1 MGFYTKVDYSRQLRQ
16 YTDTNAWFS
25 GSTLMD
31 QDLSV
36 GKDFSVATPLLFE
49 TPLADSGCTNCSA
62 CTTAST
68 LVVGAYSATSAS
80 CVVTVTSFSSVTG
93 YTPVV
98 AIGQLP
104 MSSISGGTTNPGF
117 SASTLQISR
126 DKLLPDGVI
135 WGAGVD
141 LMIDVKGNVTRDAS
155 SSRRYKHNL
164 REVPDNR
171 YFKLLELSTYFF
183 NYKETDSEGYGLIA
197 EELHELGFTELVAYN
212 LEGEPDN
219 VHYKLLS
226 VALLNLTQFIYKNN
240 LRLVEENRSSINF
253 LSSSVGKGV
262 VESDNITKVVSEDY
276 ITNGE
281 YLLVVTNQCKI
292 TLNSTVDKKIKIKSL
307 SGVQITPDVGLIDN
321 RWSSLNL
328 DGDSCIEL
336 VFVESLSC
344 WVVVSSDGIKE
355 V

>member
-1 MGFYTKVDYSRQLRQ
+1 MAFFTKVDYSRQLRQ
-16 YTDTNAWFS
+16 YTNTDALFS
-25 GSTLMD
+25 GSTSME

-80 CVVTVTSFSSVTG
+80 CVVTITSFSSVTG
-93 YTPVV
+93 YTPVI

-104 MSSISGGTTNPGF
+104 MNSISGGSINPGM

-155 SSRRYKHNL
+155 SSRRYKSNL
-164 REVPDNR
+164 REVSSNR
-171 YFKLLELSTYFF
+171 YLKLLELSTYFF
-183 NYKETDSEGYGLIA
+183 TYKETGGEGYGLIA

-212 LEGEPDN
+212 LDGQPDN

-240 LRLVEENRSSINF
+240 LRLSEEHKNSINF
-253 LSSSVGKGV
+253 LSGNISSNGL
-262 VESDNITKVVSEDY
+262 EEDNLTKVVKEDY
-276 ITNGE
+276 ETNGE
-281 YLLVVTNQCKI
+281 YLLVVTNKCKI
-292 TLNSTVDKKIKIKSL
+292 TLNSNKDKKIKIKSL
-307 SGVQITPDVGLIDN
+307 SSVEIVPDFGLIDN
-321 RWSSLNL
+321 RWSILSL
-328 DGDSCIEL
+328 DGDSCVEL
-336 VFVESLSC
+336 VFINELSY
-344 WVVVSSDGIKE
+344 WVIVSSDGIKE
-355 V
+355 S

>member
-16 YTDTNAWFS
+16 YIDTSLRVS
-25 GSTLMD
+25 GSTSME

-36 GKDFSVATPLLFE
+36 GKNFSVATPLLFE
-49 TPLADSGCTNCSA
+49 TPLAASGCTTCSA

-155 SSRRYKHNL
+155 SSIRYKDNL
-164 REVPDNR
+164 REVPANR

-183 NYKETDSEGYGLIA
+183 NYKETGREGYGLIA

-212 LEGEPDN
+212 LDGEPDN

-240 LRLVEENRSSINF
+240 LRLGEETKGSINF
-253 LSSSVGKGV
+253 LSNYRVNNTL
-262 VESDNITKVVSEDY
+262 ESDNITRVINEDY
-276 ITNGE
+276 TTNGE
-281 YLLVVTNQCKI
+281 YLLVITNQCKI
-292 TLNSTVDKKIKIKSL
+292 TLNSKVDKKIKIKSL
-307 SGVQITPDVGLIDN
+307 SSVEIFPDVGLIDN

-328 DGDSCIEL
+328 DGDSCTEL
-336 VFVESLSC
+336 VFVEPLSC